1 MGLADNAER
10 AANAAKTPSYSA
22 LSKRTQQVVPAT
34 AARQYAAKQ
43 TAMPTKIKPKAPVK
57 ATPPNKVY
65 GTPSKTATKANFKGR
80 DWAELKAD
88 PLPITD
94 TGSVE
99 KQILEQTQD
108 NGVTGNPGG
117 DSGSGSG
124 GGTQLGIQETL
135 AKEAAQNAYDAA
147 QAMRKFQREQ
157 AGRQLTDALGTIDR
171 AAIEGYKGIGNDYAA
186 RGLSKSGG
194 YLQREDIAKFEKDAA
209 DARANQSVTDFLQQL
224 DEQGTADLKK
234 LGTTKQQIL
243 ADFAARRFA
252 GLGG

>member
-43 TAMPTKIKPKAPVK
+43 AAMPTKIKPKAPVK
-57 ATPPNKVY
+57 ATPPNKTY
-65 GTPSKTATKANFKGR
+65 GTPSKTT
-80 DWAELKAD
+80 
-88 PLPITD
+88 PYVPPPITS

-99 KQILEQTQD
+99 KQILEQTKE
-108 NGVTGNPGG
+108 NGITGDPGG

-147 QAMRKFQREQ
+147 QAMRTFQREQ
-157 AGRQLTDALGTIDR
+157 AARQLTDALGTIDR
-171 AAIEGYKGIGNDYAA
+171 ASIEGYKGIGNDYAA

-194 YLQREDIAKFEKDAA
+194 YLNIESMAMADKTRA
-209 DARANQSVTDFLQQL
+209 DAQANQSVQDFLDQL
-224 DEQGTADLKK
+224 NLQGTADLKS
-234 LGTTKQQIL
+234 LGTTQQQIL